1 MAAVCQDL
9 VRGGAEPIQRWPR
22 SVPSGPVPRRTSSV
36 STRDG
41 LKTVVAKAAAGDA
54 IWFLATVNRIAEILA
69 ARGTPIRWGRG
80 RPVRLGFWRS
90 LRRRCGF

>member
-1 MAAVCQDL
+1 MRTAQD
-9 VRGGAEPIQRWPR
+9 VFSFDSE
-22 SVPSGPVPRRTSSV
+22 
-36 STRDG
+36 DG

-69 ARGTPIRWGRG
+69 AGGIPIRWGPG
-80 RPVRLGFWRS
+80 GPVRLGFWRS